1 MPILNRDL
9 SLSDIQEAVWVE
21 LRKGAVQKKHPF
33 RNLVLS
39 TIDGEKAASRWV
51 VFRKLTDADSFL
63 IYTDC
68 RSDKVSQIQKNPN
81 CALLFYHN
89 RQGMQL
95 RVNGQAKIHHQNE
108 LTDKYW
114 PGVKGSGAKDYTTEL
129 PPGTPI
135 SSKDEGNKWD
145 EDQNDKN
152 FMILE
157 IIPEEI
163 DVLQL
168 NRDGHIRV
176 QFTKEKN
183 EWVESFLVP

>member
-1 MPILNRDL
+1 MPILNPDQT
-9 SLSDIQEAVWVE
+9 LSDIQKAVWRE
-21 LRKGAVQKKHPF
+21 LRKGAAQKKHPF

-39 TIDGEKAASRWV
+39 TIDGEKVASRWV

-68 RSDKVSQIQKNPN
+68 RSDKVSHVQKYPN
-81 CALLFYHN
+81 CELLFYHN
-89 RQGMQL
+89 RQGLQV
-95 RVNGQAKIHHQNE
+95 RVNGKAKIHHQNE

-135 SSKDEGNKWD
+135 SSNKEGNNWD
-145 EDQNDKN
+145 KEQDDEN

-157 IIPEEI
+157 IIPEEL

-168 NRDGHIRV
+168 NRDGHMRARFV
-176 QFTKEKN
+176 KANSSWEGT
-183 EWVESFLVP
+183 FLVP